1 MEGKEE
7 LEVMNQDHNKTDRK
21 IMQNRFC
28 RICFQY
34 DNENYIKPCR
44 CTGNSE
50 FVHDKCLSVW
60 VLKKLSDAANVKCEV
75 CLEKLEFKIKKKC
88 FLVKNIKESNDYEK
102 YRNII
107 IFSSTVLVLSIII
120 MIVLKIYFANAK
132 NENAENLAVGV
143 ICGGPVL
150 LSVFYI
156 VISLCKLI
164 FTYKIVLD
172 FKNYKKDTS
181 KSESIE
187 ISV

>member
-1 MEGKEE
+1 
-7 LEVMNQDHNKTDRK
+7 
-21 IMQNRFC
+21 MQNRFC

-44 CTGNSE
+44 CTGDSE

-60 VLKKLSDAANVKCEV
+60 VLKKISDAGQCEMRG
-75 CLEKLEFKIKKKC
+75 LPEKIRVQDQKKC

-132 NENAENLAVGV
+132 NENAENLAVGI

-172 FKNYKKDTS
+172 FKNYKKDAS